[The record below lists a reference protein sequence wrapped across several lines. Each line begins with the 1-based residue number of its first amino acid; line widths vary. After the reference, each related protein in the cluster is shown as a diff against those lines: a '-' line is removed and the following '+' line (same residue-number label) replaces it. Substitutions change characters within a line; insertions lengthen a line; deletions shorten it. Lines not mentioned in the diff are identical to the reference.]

1 MMKIIRTPAYFYPEL
16 ISSSHLEADRMEAF
30 AKEGF
35 EVVVYTPVPT
45 RGIDDETYVKFKN
58 ILYEELNDGKVKV
71 CRFPLMR
78 EGRNPILRAIRYILS
93 NVIQYAKSV
102 KTKDVDVIYSSSTPP
117 THGILSAL
125 VAKSLSKKYKRKVPI
140 VYNLQDVFPDSL
152 VTTGLTKKDTLIW
165 KIGRKIEDYTYRNAD
180 KIIVISESMK
190 RNILEKGVPEEK
202 IVVISNWIDTEATK
216 PVLKEENSLFE
227 EFNIP
232 REKFIV
238 LYAGN
243 FGKAQGADVVIE
255 AAEKLKD
262 NYNIQF
268 VVFGGGAEFLKA
280 KEKAA
285 GLDNVIIHPLLPQ
298 ERVPEVYSLGDVALI
313 TCKKGVGTSGMPS
326 KTWSIMAC
334 STPIIAAFDTDS
346 ELSEVI
352 EEANAGICVE
362 PENPEKLADAIL
374 YMANGDANEF
384 TGGRKYVL
392 ENASKEK
399 CTEKY
404 VKTIKSVL
412 GKEEERATV

>member
-1 MMKIIRTPAYFYPEL
+1 MK
-16 ISSSHLEADRMEAF
+16 
-30 AKEGF
+30 
-35 EVVVYTPVPT
+35 
-45 RGIDDETYVKFKN
+45 
-58 ILYEELNDGKVKV
+58 LND
-71 CRFPLMR
+71 
-78 EGRNPILRAIRYILS
+78 
-93 NVIQYAKSV
+93 
-102 KTKDVDVIYSSSTPP
+102 
-117 THGILSAL
+117 
-125 VAKSLSKKYKRKVPI
+125 
-140 VYNLQDVFPDSL
+140 
-152 VTTGLTKKDTLIW
+152 
-165 KIGRKIEDYTYRNAD
+165 
-180 KIIVISESMK
+180 
-190 RNILEKGVPEEK
+190 
-202 IVVISNWIDTEATK
+202 
-216 PVLKEENSLFE
+216 
-227 EFNIP
+227 
-232 REKFIV
+232 
-238 LYAGN
+238 
-243 FGKAQGADVVIE
+243 
-255 AAEKLKD
+255 
-262 NYNIQF
+262 NIQF
-268 VVFGGGAEFLKA
+268 VVFGGGAEFSKA

-346 ELSEVI
+346 ELSEGI

>member
-1 MMKIIRTPAYFYPEL
+1 MKILKLSSYYLPEK
-16 ISSSHLEADRMEAF
+16 ISSTHLSRDLEDAYIN
-30 AKEGF
+30 EGF
-35 EVVVYTPVPT
+35 VTEIYCPTPT
-45 RGIDDETYVKFKN
+45 RN
-58 ILYEELNDGKVKV
+58 ITKEVRKQYKKIKYEELKDGKIIVR
-71 CRFPLMR
+71 RFAMFR
-78 EGRNPILRAIRYILS
+78 EGRNPIGRAIRYVLV
-93 NVIQYAKSV
+93 NFAQYHKGTNA
-102 KTKDVDVIYSSSTPP
+102 KDVDVIYSGSTPP
-117 THGILSAL
+117 TQGVLCGL
-125 VAKSLSKKYKRKVPI
+125 VKKKLSKKYKRNVPY

-152 VTTGLTKKDTLIW
+152 VTTGLTKKGSIIW
-165 KIGRKIEDYTYRNAD
+165 KIGRKIENYTYKSAD

-190 RNILEKGVPEEK
+190 QNILEKGVSEDK
-202 IVVISNWIDTEATK
+202 IVVVSNWIDTDETK
-216 PVLKEENSLFE
+216 PVLKENNRLFE

-232 REKFIV
+232 RDKFIV

-255 AAEKLKD
+255 AAGKLKGND
-262 NYNIQF
+262 NIQF
-268 VVFGGGAEFLKA
+268 VVFGGGAEFEKA
-280 KEKAA
+280 KERAEA
-285 GLDNVIIHPLLPQ
+285 LDNVVINGLLPQ

-326 KTWSIMAC
+326 KTWSIMSC
-334 STPIIAAFDTDS
+334 ETPIIAAFDTDS

-362 PENPEKLADAIL
+362 PENAEKLADAIL

-404 VKTIKSVL
+404 VRTIKSVL